1 MENLSKR
8 LEKFKRSNGPQN
20 FSVKSF
26 ALVKNSYFFHNSLFT
41 EIIRRIQILNKHYL
55 IIYLLIHLI
64 KFQIYNYNDD

>member
-20 FSVKSF
+20 FLVKSF

-41 EIIRRIQILNKHYL
+41 EIIRRIRFSINT
-55 IIYLLIHLI
+55 I
-64 KFQIYNYNDD
+64 